1 MRRIY
6 IAGKI
11 GDLPENV
18 YKLNFEIAKSEVEIA
33 GFIPVSP
40 VDLPHE
46 HERTWK
52 AYMLEDLAALKTCQG
67 VYMLRNWN
75 DSRGARIERW
85 VAMRL
90 GIQVYYQSP
99 GDGSPGIYQ
108 TASFS
113 LLSDIQNKES

>member
-1 MRRIY
+1 MKRIY

-40 VDLPHE
+40 VDLPHQ

-85 VAMRL
+85 VAMRF
-90 GIQVYYQSP
+90 GIPVYYQSP

-113 LLSDIQNKES
+113 LLSDIQNK